1 MKGDTE
7 KAASKSSQVVFTPH
21 IPITDRLWIEPPRFA
36 LRALAQSAPGR
47 LHHQLH
53 PGEDIEHRV
62 ILLPKRRDGAPAR
75 PRRSGKR
82 YRIGFKAKSR
92 GKLPVDRVRRI

>member
-1 MKGDTE
+1 MKGDPG
-7 KAASKSSQVVFTPH
+7 KGASKSSQVVFTPH
-21 IPITDRLWIEPPRFA
+21 IPIKARLRIEPPRFA

-62 ILLPKRRDGAPAR
+62 ILLPKRREGASAR
-75 PRRSGKR
+75 PRSSGKR
-82 YRIGFKAKSR
+82 YRIGFKAESQ
-92 GKLPVDRVRRI
+92 GKLPADRARRI